1 MKALIGMS
9 GGVDSSVAALLMQ
22 QAGFECIGA
31 TMRLYAGQVEAP
43 NGTKTC
49 CSLDDVEDARSV
61 ARRMG
66 IAHYVFNFT
75 DEFYADVIDRFVDTY
90 YSGGTP
96 NPCIDCNRYL
106 KFGKLLQRARELGC
120 DCVVSGHYA
129 KVERD
134 ERTGRF
140 LLKRAADRAKDQTYF
155 LACLTQEQLS
165 MVRFP
170 LGELTKEQVR
180 QIAEAHGF
188 VTARKHDSQDIC
200 FVPGGDYTAFLEEY
214 TGKKLTPGDYLDQN
228 GCPVGRHR
236 GAVCYT
242 IGQRKGLGLA
252 LGAPVYVCGKDMAAN
267 TVTVGPNEALFS
279 SSLLADGWVWYPFEA
294 LTEPMRVTAK
304 IRHSQYDRPATV
316 FPEADGRAR
325 VVFDEP
331 QRAISPGQA
340 VVLYSGDTVVGGG
353 TIIRAG
359 AESPTI

>member
-22 QAGFECIGA
+22 QAGYECIGA
-31 TMRLYAGQVEAP
+31 TMRLYAGQVESA

-75 DEFYADVIDRFVDTY
+75 DEFYKDVIDKFVDTY
-90 YSGGTP
+90 YKGGTP
-96 NPCIDCNRYL
+96 NPCIDCNRFL
-106 KFGKLLQRARELGC
+106 KFGKLVQRARELGC

-134 ERTGRF
+134 GSTGRY
-140 LLKRAADRAKDQTYF
+140 LLKRAADSAKDQTYF

-170 LGELTKEQVR
+170 LGDLTKEQVR
-180 QIAEAHGF
+180 EIAAQHGF

-214 TGKKLTPGDYLDQN
+214 TGKALEPGNFLDLQ

-242 IGQRKGLGLA
+242 IGQRRGIGLSGSHPYYVVA
-252 LGAPVYVCGKDMAAN
+252 KNPRRNTVMLGEDEDLWQTELQAGELNWIAFEELSAPIRCAARTRYHQQETACTVYPQGETVRVAFDAPV
-267 TVTVGPNEALFS
+267 
-279 SSLLADGWVWYPFEA
+279 
-294 LTEPMRVTAK
+294 
-304 IRHSQYDRPATV
+304 
-316 FPEADGRAR
+316 
-325 VVFDEP
+325 
-331 QRAISPGQA
+331 RAITPGQA
-340 VVLYSGDTVVGGG
+340 VVFYQDELVLGGG
-353 TIIRAG
+353 TIL
-359 AESPTI
+359 